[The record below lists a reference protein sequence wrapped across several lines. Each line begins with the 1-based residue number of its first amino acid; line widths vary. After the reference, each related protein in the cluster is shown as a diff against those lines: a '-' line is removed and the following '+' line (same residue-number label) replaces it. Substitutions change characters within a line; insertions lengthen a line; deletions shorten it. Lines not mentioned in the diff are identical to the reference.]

1 MRFQEGKF
9 LFEKWKSVYA
19 VLLSVRIR
27 KNGIIGSVVM
37 QFEINAGGDC

>member
-27 KNGIIGSVVM
+27 KNGKPGEGSDAV
-37 QFEINAGGDC
+37 